1 MGWLNINGNWI
12 GRHSGRSWSTYCTQL
27 TAQATSDTEYTLV
40 ATASGTYDLLHIEY
54 SSDMGTTWTEAGTTA
69 TDTYNATGMTAG
81 TLYMWRA
88 RLSKGTNYSV
98 YTEAINY
105 LRSVDEPSCTM
116 PTGGSF
122 TISNPIDLN
131 MFSGT
136 DDLPFYISFWA
147 KIKGGNYY
155 MVAKAREYS
164 VQFLANNM
172 YFTIVS
178 EAGTTATIGRR
189 TGGGPQAGWV
199 DNWHHFCFYYTGNK
213 AHTGM
218 FMYVDKVRV
227 DVADNN
233 TGTYANMSYYAHV
246 TEVKVGDGGEI
257 SNFKIGSGALT
268 TQQISDLYDNLVM
281 GTEIIHFPCT
291 EGYGTILHNVTDQN
305 LEKHAIIN
313 GTGDAWVNT
322 QDFFKYNYNYGGTKV
337 NDYFFPNLNTK
348 AQSFTPIDVIILGGQ
363 SNAEGA
369 GVNAGLAGT
378 DYDDLTDVNLRL
390 AHAFQLIG
398 GFVRK
403 MDFANCFTTVGV
415 DDILGY
421 LYTDESNDVWF
432 CKYGPGATG
441 LYPGSSTNDWHP
453 TTVGENFDTLA
464 GYISAQLPILFAR
477 GREPWVKSFIW
488 IQGER
493 DASNATWAAAY
504 YDNLVLFFN
513 KWETLIYDNFN
524 IQLARLPVGF
534 AGEIDVYNAQNL
546 YGANNSNVN
555 VIDTDDNTTED
566 GTHYTSVYLADM
578 AERMKPS
585 IDSAVFTNAKS
596 YINKI
601 AVGYSKLYY
610 TAHP

>member
-1 MGWLNINGNWI
+1 MVRLK
-12 GRHSGRSWSTYCTQL
+12 
-27 TAQATSDTEYTLV
+27 AEYTIV
-40 ATASGTYDLLHIEY
+40 ATASGDYDLLHIEY
-54 SSDMGTTWTEAGTTA
+54 SSDMGATWTEAGTTA

-81 TLYMWRA
+81 TLYMWRG
-88 RLSKGTNYSV
+88 RLSQGTRYSA

-105 LRSVDEPSCTM
+105 LRSVDEPSFTA
-116 PTGGSF
+116 PTGGYF
-122 TISNPIDLN
+122 TISNPVDLN
-131 MFSGT
+131 MFEGT
-136 DDLPFYISFWA
+136 DDKAFYISFWA

-155 MVAKAREYS
+155 LLSKTREYS
-164 VQFLANNM
+164 ILFSSNNM
-172 YFTIVS
+172 YFTCLS
-178 EAGTTATIGRR
+178 EAGTTNTIGRR

-199 DNWHHFCFYYTGNK
+199 DNWHHFCFYYTGSK
-213 AHTGM
+213 AASGL

-233 TGTYANMSYYAHV
+233 TGTEYAHMSYYTASV
-246 TEVKVGDGGEI
+246 EVKPNDGGQI

-268 TQQISDLYDNLVM
+268 TQQISDLYDNKVM
-281 GTEIIHFPCT
+281 GTEIVHLPCT

-305 LEKHAIIN
+305 LEKHAIIS
-313 GTGDAWVNT
+313 GTGSAWGNT
-322 QDFFKYNYNYGGTKV
+322 QDFFKYNYYYGGTKV
-337 NDYFFPNLNTK
+337 DDYFFPNLNTK
-348 AQSFTPIDVIILGGQ
+348 VQSFTPIDVIILGGQ

-369 GVNAGLAGT
+369 GTNAGLSGT
-378 DYDDLTDVNLRL
+378 DYDDLTDESLRL
-390 AHAFQLIG
+390 ARAYQYIG

-403 MDFANCFTTVGV
+403 MDFSNCFATIGV

-421 LYTDESNDVWF
+421 LYTNESNDVWF
-432 CKYGPGATG
+432 CKYGPGSTG

-464 GYISAQLPILFAR
+464 GYISAQLAILFAR

-493 DASNATWAAAY
+493 DSSNATWAAAY

-524 IQLARLPVGF
+524 IQLARLPVDF
-534 AGEIDVYNAQNL
+534 AGNIAVHNAQNL

-566 GTHYTSVYLADM
+566 GTHYTAVYLADM
-578 AERMKPS
+578 AERMKVN
-585 IDSAVFTNAKS
+585 IDAEVFANAKS
-596 YINKI
+596 YITKI
-601 AVGYSKLYY
+601 IPSYSKLYY